1 MTHGTLPP
9 RLRLLGRSWSSFHVC
24 GVTGLVLGT
33 SLALSLASHA
43 GLSRWVVALLL
54 AAGVATFLALAMATK
69 IVLGREALVYYH
81 HEIAILSVAALVLTA
96 LRLPVLP
103 YLDVTALGLGVFLA
117 SGRIGCLMVGCCHGT
132 PYRWGV
138 RYGVEHAVEGFP
150 GCYVGARLFPVQALE
165 AALVALVVG
174 AGAVAVVQGQPA
186 GTAWSLY
193 VVTYAAARVWL
204 EELRGDGVRPYAL
217 RLSEAQWTSLAIV
230 LAVVLAGWQGRV
242 PWSPW
247 HAGTAVFTASS
258 LVWLA
263 VRRHGCR
270 ALLQARHAGE
280 IAEIVSTAAP
290 PGAPIAV
297 HRTSHT
303 IGLSTEPLGPRGAGD
318 ATLYSISRAD
328 RRLTMDEAAAIARL
342 IVDLVAAGASRQL
355 VRGGRDV
362 FHLIVHRSPDASAV
376 PGRE

>member
-9 RLRLLGRSWSSFHVC
+9 RLRIFGRSWSSFQVC

-33 SLALSLASHA
+33 ALALSLASHA
-43 GLSRWVVALLL
+43 GLSRAVVAMLL
-54 AAGVATFLALAMATK
+54 ATGVATFLALAMATK
-69 IVLGREALVYYH
+69 IVTGREALVYYH
-81 HEIAILSVAALVLTA
+81 HEIVILSVAAVVLAA
-96 LRLPVLP
+96 LRLPVLA

-117 SGRIGCLMVGCCHGT
+117 CGRIGCLMVGCCHGK
-132 PYRWGV
+132 PGRWGI
-138 RYGVEHAVEGFP
+138 RYGVEHAVEGFS

-165 AALVALVVG
+165 ASVVALVVA
-174 AGAVAVVQGQPA
+174 AGAMAILQGQPP

-217 RLSEAQWTSLAIV
+217 RLSEAQWTSLAII

-242 PWSPW
+242 PSSPW
-247 HAGTAVFTASS
+247 HGVAAIVTAVSM
-258 LVWLA
+258 VWIA
-263 VRRHGCR
+263 GRRHGRR
-270 ALLQARHAGE
+270 ALLHPRHAGE
-280 IAEIVSTAAP
+280 IAEIVSAAAP
-290 PGAPIAV
+290 AGAPIAV

-303 IGLSTEPLGPRGAGD
+303 IGVSTQPLGSRGADD
-318 ATLYSISRAD
+318 AMLYSISRAD
-328 RRLTMDEAAAIARL
+328 RRLTLDEASGIARF
-342 IVDLVAAGASRQL
+342 IVDLVAAGASREL

-362 FHLIVHRSPDASAV
+362 FHLIVRRSPGAAV